1 LPYRYID
8 DISMADAAI
17 EVNSDSLEGIFID
30 SGKALTNTMVDDLK
44 SIKTNQKY
52 TFKVESQERDLL
64 LFEFLEKLVIEKDA
78 NQMLFSEFEVK
89 INQTNEKFM
98 VSVIAH
104 GEHIDYDRHELCA
117 DVKAV
122 TLHKFSLTKEKEDWK
137 AEMILDI

>member
-1 LPYRYID
+1 
-8 DISMADAAI
+8 MADAAI

>member
-1 LPYRYID
+1 
-8 DISMADAAI
+8 MADAAI

-78 NQMLFSEFEVK
+78 NQMLFSEFEVE
-89 INQTNEKFM
+89 INQTNEKFT
-98 VSVIAH
+98 VSAIAH

-122 TLHKFSLTKEKEDWK
+122 TLHKFNLTKEKADWK

>member
-1 LPYRYID
+1 MPYRYID

-122 TLHKFSLTKEKEDWK
+122 TLHKFSLTKEKENWK
-137 AEMILDI
+137 AAMILDI

>member
-1 LPYRYID
+1 
-8 DISMADAAI
+8 MADAAI

-122 TLHKFSLTKEKEDWK
+122 TLHKFNLTKEKEDWK

>member
-1 LPYRYID
+1 
-8 DISMADAAI
+8 MADAAI
-17 EVNSDSLEGIFID
+17 EVSSNSLEGIFID

-44 SIKTNQKY
+44 SIKTNKKY

-122 TLHKFSLTKEKEDWK
+122 TLHKFNLTKEKEDWK

>member
-1 LPYRYID
+1 
-8 DISMADAAI
+8 MADAAI
-17 EVNSDSLEGIFID
+17 EVSSNSLEGIFID

-44 SIKTNQKY
+44 SIKTNKKY

>member
-1 LPYRYID
+1 
-8 DISMADAAI
+8 MADAAI

-78 NQMLFSEFEVK
+78 NQMLFSEFEVE
-89 INQTNEKFM
+89 INQTNEKFT

-122 TLHKFSLTKEKEDWK
+122 TLHKFSLTKEEEYWK

>member
-1 LPYRYID
+1 
-8 DISMADAAI
+8 MADAAI

-89 INQTNEKFM
+89 INQTSKKFM

-122 TLHKFSLTKEKEDWK
+122 TLHKFSLTREKEDWK

>member
-1 LPYRYID
+1 MPYRYID
-8 DISMADAAI
+8 DVSMADAAI
-17 EVNSDSLEGIFID
+17 EVNSDSLEGIFVD
-30 SGKALTNTMVDDLK
+30 SGKALTNTMVDNLK
-44 SIKTNQKY
+44 SVKTNQKY
-52 TFKVESQERDLL
+52 TFKVESHERDLL

-89 INQTNEKFM
+89 INQTSKKFM

-122 TLHKFSLTKEKEDWK
+122 TLHKFSLTREKENWK

>member
-1 LPYRYID
+1 
-8 DISMADAAI
+8 MADAAI

-30 SGKALTNTMVDDLK
+30 SGKALTNTMVEDLK

>member
-1 LPYRYID
+1 
-8 DISMADAAI
+8 MADAAI
-17 EVNSDSLEGIFID
+17 EVNSDSLEGIFVD

-52 TFKVESQERDLL
+52 AFKVESHERDLL

-89 INQTNEKFM
+89 INQMSKKFM

-122 TLHKFSLTKEKEDWK
+122 TLHKFSLTRVKENWK

>member
-1 LPYRYID
+1 
-8 DISMADAAI
+8 MADAAI

-52 TFKVESQERDLL
+52 TFTVESQERDLL

-104 GEHIDYDRHELCA
+104 GEHIDYDRHEL
-117 DVKAV
+117 
-122 TLHKFSLTKEKEDWK
+122 
-137 AEMILDI
+137 

>member
-1 LPYRYID
+1 
-8 DISMADAAI
+8 MADAAI
-17 EVNSDSLEGIFID
+17 EVNSDSLEGIFVD

>member
-1 LPYRYID
+1 MPYRYID

-17 EVNSDSLEGIFID
+17 EVSSNSLEGIFID

-44 SIKTNQKY
+44 SIKTNKKY

-89 INQTNEKFM
+89 INQINEKFM

>member
-1 LPYRYID
+1 
-8 DISMADAAI
+8 MADAAI
-17 EVNSDSLEGIFID
+17 EVNSESLEGIFVD

-89 INQTNEKFM
+89 INQTDKKFM

-122 TLHKFSLTKEKEDWK
+122 TLHKFSLTKEKENWW
-137 AEMILDI
+137 A

>member
-1 LPYRYID
+1 
-8 DISMADAAI
+8 MADAAI
-17 EVNSDSLEGIFID
+17 EVNSDSLEGIFVD

-89 INQTNEKFM
+89 INQTDKKFM

-122 TLHKFSLTKEKEDWK
+122 TLHKFSLTKEKENWK
-137 AEMILDI
+137 AAMILDI

>member
-1 LPYRYID
+1 MPYKYID

-17 EVNSDSLEGIFID
+17 EVYSESLEGIFVD

-89 INQTNEKFM
+89 INQTDKKFI
-98 VSVIAH
+98 VSAIAY

-122 TLHKFSLTKEKEDWK
+122 TLHKFSLTQEKENWK

>member
-1 LPYRYID
+1 LPYIYKD

-17 EVNSDSLEGIFID
+17 EVNSDSLEGIFVD
-30 SGKALTNTMVDDLK
+30 SGKALTNTMVEDLK

-89 INQTNEKFM
+89 INQTDKKFM

-122 TLHKFSLTKEKEDWK
+122 TLHKFSLTKEKENWK
-137 AEMILDI
+137 AAMILDI

>member
-1 LPYRYID
+1 
-8 DISMADAAI
+8 MADAAI

-44 SIKTNQKY
+44 SIKTNKKY

-122 TLHKFSLTKEKEDWK
+122 TLHKFSLTKEKEDWNAK
-137 AEMILDI
+137 MILDI

>member
-1 LPYRYID
+1 
-8 DISMADAAI
+8 MADAAI

-44 SIKTNQKY
+44 SIKTNKKY

-104 GEHIDYDRHELCA
+104 GELIDYDRHELCA

>member
-1 LPYRYID
+1 
-8 DISMADAAI
+8 MADAAI
-17 EVNSDSLEGIFID
+17 EVSSNSLEGIFID

-44 SIKTNQKY
+44 SIKTNKKY

-122 TLHKFSLTKEKEDWK
+122 TLHKFSLTKEKEDWNAK
-137 AEMILDI
+137 MILDI

>member
-1 LPYRYID
+1 
-8 DISMADAAI
+8 MADAAI
-17 EVNSDSLEGIFID
+17 EVNSDSLEGIFVD
-30 SGKALTNTMVDDLK
+30 SGKALTNTMVEDLK

-89 INQTNEKFM
+89 INQTDKKFM

>member
-1 LPYRYID
+1 
-8 DISMADAAI
+8 MADAAI
-17 EVNSDSLEGIFID
+17 EVNSDSLEGIFVD
-30 SGKALTNTMVDDLK
+30 SGKALTNTMVEDLK

-89 INQTNEKFM
+89 INQTDKKFM

-122 TLHKFSLTKEKEDWK
+122 TLHKFSLTKEKENWK
-137 AEMILDI
+137 AAMILDI

>member
-1 LPYRYID
+1 
-8 DISMADAAI
+8 MADAAI

-78 NQMLFSEFEVK
+78 NQMLFSEFEVE

-122 TLHKFSLTKEKEDWK
+122 TLHKFSLIKGKKNWNAK
-137 AEMILDI
+137 MILDI

>member
-1 LPYRYID
+1 
-8 DISMADAAI
+8 MADAAI

-44 SIKTNQKY
+44 SIKTNKKY

>member
-1 LPYRYID
+1 MPYRYID
-8 DISMADAAI
+8 DVSMADAAI
-17 EVNSDSLEGIFID
+17 EVNSDSLEGIFVD
-30 SGKALTNTMVDDLK
+30 SGKALTNTMVDNLK
-44 SIKTNQKY
+44 SVKTNQKY
-52 TFKVESQERDLL
+52 TFKVESHERDLL
-64 LFEFLEKLVIEKDA
+64 LYEFLEKLVIEKDA

-89 INQTNEKFM
+89 INQTSKKFM

-122 TLHKFSLTKEKEDWK
+122 TLHKFSLTREKEDWK

>member
-1 LPYRYID
+1 MPYRYID

-122 TLHKFSLTKEKEDWK
+122 TLHKFSLTKEKEDWNAK
-137 AEMILDI
+137 MILDI

>member
-1 LPYRYID
+1 
-8 DISMADAAI
+8 
-17 EVNSDSLEGIFID
+17 
-30 SGKALTNTMVDDLK
+30 
-44 SIKTNQKY
+44 
-52 TFKVESQERDLL
+52 
-64 LFEFLEKLVIEKDA
+64 
-78 NQMLFSEFEVK
+78 MLISEFEVK

-104 GEHIDYDRHELCA
+104 GEHIAYDRHELCA

>member
-1 LPYRYID
+1 MPYIYKD

-17 EVNSDSLEGIFID
+17 EVNSDSLEGIFVD
-30 SGKALTNTMVDDLK
+30 SGKALTNTMVEDLK

-122 TLHKFSLTKEKEDWK
+122 TLHKFSLTKEKEDWNAK
-137 AEMILDI
+137 MILDI

>member
-1 LPYRYID
+1 
-8 DISMADAAI
+8 MADAAI

-89 INQTNEKFM
+89 INQTSKKFM

-122 TLHKFSLTKEKEDWK
+122 TLHKFSLTREKENWK

>member
-1 LPYRYID
+1 MPYRYID

>member
-122 TLHKFSLTKEKEDWK
+122 TLHKFSLTKEKEDWNAK
-137 AEMILDI
+137 MILDI

>member
-1 LPYRYID
+1 
-8 DISMADAAI
+8 MADAAI

-122 TLHKFSLTKEKEDWK
+122 TLHKFSLTKEKENWK
-137 AEMILDI
+137 AAMILDI

>member
-1 LPYRYID
+1 MRYYAKYGD
-8 DISMADAAI
+8 HSSF
-17 EVNSDSLEGIFID
+17 NHL
-30 SGKALTNTMVDDLK
+30 LTIDDLK
-44 SIKTNQKY
+44 SIKTNKKY

-122 TLHKFSLTKEKEDWK
+122 TLHKFNLTKEKEDWK

>member
-1 LPYRYID
+1 
-8 DISMADAAI
+8 MADAAI
-17 EVNSDSLEGIFID
+17 EVSSNSLEGIFID

-44 SIKTNQKY
+44 SIKTNKKY

-89 INQTNEKFM
+89 INQINEKFM

-137 AEMILDI
+137 AEMILDMSLIHI